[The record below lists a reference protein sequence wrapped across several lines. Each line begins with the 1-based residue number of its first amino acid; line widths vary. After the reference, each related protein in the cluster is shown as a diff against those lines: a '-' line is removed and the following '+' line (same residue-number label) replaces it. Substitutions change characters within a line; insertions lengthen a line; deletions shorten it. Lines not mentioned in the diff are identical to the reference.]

1 MRHTLQPPRRPRYFH
16 LQSFHLHGSTTVDR
30 MAAASPSPDELRTW
44 ERLLR
49 FHRRTLVRLDDD
61 LRERADLTLDDYD
74 VLHQLTIAP
83 DRRLRM
89 GELADRMLIAPS
101 SCSRIVDRLVR
112 QDLVARER
120 DPADRRVVWASLTDD
135 GRRRHR
141 RAATVHVR
149 GIGQLVTGPLD
160 PSARAGVDEALDRWE
175 QAASPVP

>member
-1 MRHTLQPPRRPRYFH
+1 M
-16 LQSFHLHGSTTVDR
+16 GSS
-30 MAAASPSPDELRTW
+30 SPTAEELRTW

-49 FHRRTLVRLDDD
+49 FHRRTVSRLDDD
-61 LRERADLTLDDYD
+61 LREQADLTLDDYD
-74 VLHQLTIAP
+74 VLHQLAIAA

-89 GELADRMLIAPS
+89 GELAERVLIVPS

-112 QDLVARER
+112 RGLVARER

-149 GIGQLVTGPLD
+149 GIGRLVTGPLD
-160 PSARAGVDEALDRWE
+160 DPARAAVDEALDRWE
-175 QAASPVP
+175 QAASPIR